1 MIVWAFMNDIEREED
16 DPAETHLQKL
26 QCALENLWKHK
37 DFYNQAFAM
46 DSQNDLMERIVR
58 RTGDKNSERLD
69 QMELEQQQKEKM
81 LLSVT
86 YHVHGGIACVQ
97 KWLQGGDSLTVEE
110 LASLMYNALPLSVKT
125 IRSMEMEPEKTP
137 S

>member
-1 MIVWAFMNDIEREED
+1 MNDIEREED

-58 RTGDKNSERLD
+58 RIVDKNSDRLD

-81 LLSVT
+81 LLRYEPRPWRHCLRAEMASGRRFPDGRGACIHDVQCPAALRQN
-86 YHVHGGIACVQ
+86 HLVHGNGA
-97 KWLQGGDSLTVEE
+97 
-110 LASLMYNALPLSVKT
+110 
-125 IRSMEMEPEKTP
+125 
-137 S
+137 